1 MRIYFTVDER
11 NRVFPCCDYQP
22 DIVPSEDWRDG
33 EMTGDAYDE
42 NSIPLWKYVG
52 GVIVARTAQE
62 IADDKAHLPVPE
74 PTENERLRADVDY
87 LLMITEEM

>member
-11 NRVFPCCDYQP
+11 NRVIPCCDYNP
-22 DIVPSEDWRDG
+22 DIVPADNWKEG
-33 EMTGDAYDE
+33 ELSGNAYDE
-42 NSIPLWKYVG
+42 NSIPLYKYAG
-52 GVIVARTAQE
+52 RTIVARTAQE

-74 PTENERLRADVDY
+74 PTENEQLRADVDY